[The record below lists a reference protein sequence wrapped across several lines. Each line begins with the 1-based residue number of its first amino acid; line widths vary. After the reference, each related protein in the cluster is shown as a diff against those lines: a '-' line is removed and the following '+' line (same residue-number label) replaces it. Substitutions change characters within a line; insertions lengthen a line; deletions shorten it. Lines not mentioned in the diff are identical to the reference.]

1 MALLLTSVIGNAIG
15 LPYLQDDRTRNR
27 NQQSDISRQKKQ
39 GSQKRQNTQNS
50 RNGAAAKNGTAAK
63 NGITAQPILSDED
76 SIPDS
81 LLHPR
86 WPVQR
91 TQPITL
97 SDLYQSP
104 LDLQRPDNMKYQ
116 VEYNDTLDR
125 YVIGNRLGNTW
136 ITAPIMLTPK
146 EYLVWSEMQERN
158 AYYRKQNDEIFKA
171 KGKEKFDFTD
181 MHFDLGPAEKIF
193 GPGGIRV
200 KTQGTA
206 ELKFGVK
213 KKNVDNPSLPIRNRK
228 TTMMDF
234 DEKINLNVNGRV
246 GDKVNM
252 NLNYNTDA
260 TFDYDAQNMK
270 LKYDGKEDE
279 IIKLVEAGNVSFPS
293 NSSLIRGASSLFGFR
308 TDLQFGK
315 LKLQTV
321 ISQKKSSSKSVSSKG
336 GVQLTPFE
344 KNVTDYEENKH
355 FFLSQYFRNH
365 YDGWMQKLPN
375 LTTGITIN
383 RVEVWVTNKTG
394 SSENTRNIV
403 ALTDLG
409 ENEKVS
415 NPMWAVGGT
424 VVPANKA
431 NTEYDAMVNQYSAA
445 RDANQTSSTLEGA
458 GLVGGNDF
466 EKLEN
471 ARLLNSSEYTV
482 NTAMGYIS
490 LRNQLQTDQV
500 LAVAYEYTYGGVT
513 YQVGEF
519 ASDVTD
525 TKQGLF
531 VKSLK
536 NTSNNPQQ
544 GNWKLMMKNV
554 YNLASQIEKEK
565 FRLDVKFQSDTTGV
579 YITYIPEK
587 QVKQTPLIKVLGA
600 DRLDNNN
607 NAHSNGYYD
616 YVEGYTVSN
625 GSVFIP
631 KVEPFGSYMYEYL
644 KSKGVAAEQAEKY
657 AFTALY
663 DSTKTVA
670 KQIAEKNKYLLVGQF
685 KGSSSNVIS
694 LGAYNVPQGSVMVTA
709 GGVTLTEGSDYS
721 VDYNAG
727 EVTILNQSIIDAGT
741 PVNVSLE
748 SNTDYGMMR
757 KTMFGL
763 NWEYDF
769 SKNFQLSGTFQ
780 HLSEQPLLTKVA
792 MGEEPVKNTLWGI
805 NINWKKE
812 SQWLTNVLDKIP
824 FLHLTQPSQISFTG
838 EFAQLIAGQ
847 ASGTQDNASYLDDF
861 ESTKSSIDVM
871 TPTSW
876 FLSSVP
882 SMFPEN
888 KDKTGLTSGFNRSQM
903 AWYTI
908 DPLFNRKG
916 STLTPGHIKSDL
928 NQLSNHYVR
937 AIYMRELFPLRQ
949 QQTYSTETSTVNAM
963 NIAFYPNERGP
974 YNFNVADLQADGTLA
989 NPQKHWGG
997 MMRKLD
1003 TNDFEQANVEYIEFW
1018 MLDPFIYSNQ
1028 QPDARLYGGDFYI
1041 NLGEISE
1048 DILRDG
1054 KKFYE
1059 SGMPVDGSNS
1069 FTYSQWGK
1077 IPTQSTVTYAFATTS
1092 GSRALQDVGFNG
1104 LTDAEEQEFYRS
1116 AYLDQIQGKV
1126 NQAVFDSIF
1135 ADPARDD
1142 YHYYRGSD
1150 WDQMQ
1155 APILYRY
1162 KFINNPQGNSP
1173 DSDSRTESYDT
1184 SYKSTPDVED
1194 INQDYTLNEYEKYFQ
1209 YHVSIRPE
1217 DLVVGKN
1224 YIVDK
1229 REYTPSLPNGTK
1241 NETVTWYQFRIPVDQ
1256 YESRVG
1262 NINDFSSIR
1271 FMRMFLTNFEK
1282 PIVMR
1287 FGTLDLV
1294 RGTWRTYDQPL
1305 SAANGGTLEAS
1316 AVSIEENAEKT
1327 PVNYVL
1333 PPGIRRGQDPS
1344 QPQLVEENEQALSL
1358 VVKNLSTGEAKAVYK
1373 NTTLDLR
1380 QYKRIQM
1387 FTHANALAQNTTDL
1401 RDNQLSVFIRLGNDY
1416 KNNYYEYEIPL
1427 KLTPEGK
1434 YSRRSL
1440 EDCKAVWPEE
1450 NMLDIQM
1457 SVFTAL
1463 KKERNKAKAMGMASF
1478 SQPFVA
1484 YDSNHPNNKMT
1495 LVGNP
1500 TLGEVKTMMI
1510 GVRNNSGEVKSG
1522 EVWVNELRLLEH
1534 NNKGGWAANA
1544 NLNVQL
1550 SDWGSVNATGRY
1562 TSEGFGGLE
1571 DKVASRSTDSY
1582 GAYSVTTS
1590 LEMGKFFPDKAKVS
1604 IPLYYSVTKEKTSP
1618 KYNPLDTDME
1628 LQDALDATGS
1638 KAERDSIE
1646 NIAVTKVVNTN
1657 FSISNARVGIATKR
1671 HPMPYDPANFS
1682 FSYSHSHQHTQ
1693 GETTVYEN
1701 EDNWRGS
1708 LDYSWTPVYKAWEPF
1723 KKLKNKSKWL
1733 DILKRFGL
1741 NWLPQNVAFNT
1752 EMTRNY
1758 YELQERDME
1767 STENSQLPLSFSEQF
1782 LWNREFSMRWDLT
1795 KNLHMN
1801 FQSATHAQ
1809 IEEPYTPINKDL
1821 YADQYHAWK
1830 DSVWTSIK
1838 HWGAPLDYNQT
1849 FTASYQLPLNLIPIF
1864 DWVNADASY
1873 NSTYSWNKGTEDE
1886 DGVSYGNTIN
1896 TNRSLNLNGT
1906 FNLVKLYN
1914 HVPFLK
1920 AANQKF
1926 DKEPSRSQ
1934 IQKKKQEKEK
1944 AKQEAQKRK
1953 QELAKVRQ
1961 EAIDAGKD
1969 PEEAVKEWTSK
1980 NNKKALE
1987 QKKRLPLNKRSFEQ
2001 EITLLPLLADAK
2013 DLKKEKDE
2021 ATGEKTEA
2029 SGDEAE
2035 TKNAEKSKK
2044 SKKDKS
2050 KKDDSK
2056 KDDSKKK
2063 YVDVKH
2069 GKNTKRLIVSAKTED
2084 GKAFHLKYKVL
2095 DNNTIRITSKVDSAT
2110 KLKVN
2115 VLPKAP
2121 LEEKAWYKT
2130 MQAISRVAMMAR
2142 NVSFSYR
2149 NNYQLTLPGFLPTIG
2164 DAFGQTKQGIM
2175 SPGLDFAFGFVG
2187 DSYIEKAREHDWLLL
2202 NDSIA
2207 TPAATSKTE
2216 DLQIR
2221 MTLEPVK
2228 NLKIDLNAMRTM
2240 TTQKSIQYMYEG
2252 TPTTQSGSFQM
2263 TTISIGSAFEG
2274 MGDANSG
2281 YRSKTFEK
2289 FVGSLQDFRN
2299 RVEQQYAGMI
2309 YPAGSSLAGGK
2320 FDASRTPV
2328 NQYSADVMVPAFLNA
2343 YTSMGGKS
2351 LSIFPALSRLLPNW
2365 TVKYSGLG
2373 KLPWFRDHFKSVNIN
2388 HSYKSVFAVGS
2399 YNSYSTFQEYMNG
2412 LGFIEDATTGNPS
2425 PSSMFNVSQ
2434 VSINEAFSPL
2444 LGLDLT
2450 FNNNMTLKGEYR
2462 QTRVMNLS
2470 MTSIQLNEAVSKDW
2484 VIGMGYRM
2492 NNFHLFGMGGKRK
2505 AVKSKG
2511 KGSADKQ
2518 KNSSNS
2524 NSYGTNHD
2532 LNLRLDFSFR
2542 KQAAIVRDI
2551 ASMMSSAS
2559 SGNNALKL
2567 SFSADYTLSKM
2578 LTMSFYYDR
2587 QTNTPLLSSSSYPT
2601 TTQDFGLSIKFS
2613 LTR

>member
-1 MALLLTSVIGNAIG
+1 MNKKLTVIFLIFVGCCVVGMAGHGWGAFVQPG
-15 LPYLQDDRTRNR
+15 
-27 NQQSDISRQKKQ
+27 QSGEKERPMSPPDTVKSKKTVDIPDVE
-39 GSQKRQNTQNS
+39 
-50 RNGAAAKNGTAAK
+50 
-63 NGITAQPILSDED
+63 IDEEE
-76 SIPDS
+76 IPDS

-86 WPVQR
+86 WKVQP
-91 TQPITL
+91 TYPTTFE
-97 SDLYQSP
+97 DLNQGSY
-104 LDLQRPDNMKYQ
+104 DLQRPDNLKQ
-116 VEYNDTLDR
+116 VIEYNDTLDR
-125 YVIGNRLGNTW
+125 YVIGYKIGGTYVN
-136 ITAPIMLTPK
+136 APIMMTPE
-146 EYLVWSEMQERN
+146 EYRAWSEKKSFGD
-158 AYYRKQNDEIFKA
+158 YYRSKNQEILQN

-193 GPGGIRV
+193 GPGGVRI

-206 ELKFGVK
+206 ELKFGATLNK
-213 KKNVDNPSLPIRNRK
+213 IDNPALPIRNRK
-228 TTMMDF
+228 TTTLNF
-234 DEKINLNVNGRV
+234 DEKINLNVNGKV

-260 TFDYDAQNMK
+260 TFDYDAQDLK
-270 LKYDGKEDE
+270 LKYEGKEDE
-279 IIKLVEAGNVSFPS
+279 IIKLVEGGNISFPS
-293 NSSLIRGASSLFGFR
+293 NNSLVRGASSLFGLR
-308 TDLQFGK
+308 TDMQFGK
-315 LKLQTV
+315 LKLQTA

-344 KNVTDYEENKH
+344 IDVADYEENRH
-355 FFLSQYFRNH
+355 FFLSQYFRNR
-365 YDGWMQKLPN
+365 YDASMRTLPN
-375 LTTGITIN
+375 LTTGVTIN
-383 RVEVWVTNKTG
+383 RVEIWVTNKSGTTT
-394 SSENTRNIV
+394 NTRNII

-409 ENEKVS
+409 ENVKVS
-415 NPMWAVGGT
+415 RPDLWGGGGALVPSNQANSEYST
-424 VVPANKA
+424 VSSNASV
-431 NTEYDAMVNQYSAA
+431 
-445 RDANQTSSTLEGA
+445 RDIDQASTALEGM
-458 GLVGGNDF
+458 GLVGGVDF
-466 EKLEN
+466 EKVAN
-471 ARLLNSSEYTV
+471 ARLLTSSEYTI
-482 NTAMGYIS
+482 NQALGYVS
-490 LRNQLQTDQV
+490 LKNLALQTDQV
-500 LAVAYEYTYGGVT
+500 LAIAYEYTYGGVT

-587 QVKQTPLIKVLGA
+587 QVKQMPLIKVLGA

-644 KSKGVAAEQAEKY
+644 KSKGVADEQAEKY

-805 NINWKKE
+805 NVNWKKE

-974 YNFNVADLQADGTLA
+974 YNFNVTDLQADGTLA

-1059 SGMPVDGSNS
+1059 SGIPVDGSNS

-1256 YESRVG
+1256 YESKVG

-1305 SAANGGTLEAS
+1305 GAANGGTLEAS

-1358 VVKNLSTGEAKAVYK
+1358 VVKNLSSGEAKAVYK

-1510 GVRNNSGEVKSG
+1510 GIRNNSGDVKSG

-1582 GAYSVTTS
+1582 GSYSVTTS

-1708 LDYSWTPVYKAWEPF
+1708 LDYSWTPVYKSWEPF

-1980 NNKKALE
+1980 NNKKAQE

-2021 ATGEKTEA
+2021 VAGEKAEA

-2035 TKNAEKSKK
+2035 TKKAEKSEKSKK

-2240 TTQKSIQYMYEG
+2240 TTQKSTQYMYEG

>member
-27 NQQSDISRQKKQ
+27 NLQSDISRQKKQ
-39 GSQKRQNTQNS
+39 GTQNRQNTQNS
-50 RNGAAAKNGTAAK
+50 RNGAAAK

-355 FFLSQYFRNH
+355 FFLSEYFRNH

-415 NPMWAVGGT
+415 NPMWAVGGIM
-424 VVPANKA
+424 VPANKA

-445 RDANQTSSTLEGA
+445 RDANQTSSTLESA
-458 GLVGGNDF
+458 GLIGGNDF

-587 QVKQTPLIKVLGA
+587 QVKQMPLIKVLGA

-644 KSKGVAAEQAEKY
+644 KSKGVADEQAEKY

-805 NINWKKE
+805 NVNWKKE

-974 YNFNVADLQADGTLA
+974 YNFNVTDLQADGTLA

-1059 SGMPVDGSNS
+1059 SGIPVDGSNS

-1256 YESRVG
+1256 YESKVG

-1305 SAANGGTLEAS
+1305 GAANGGTLEAS

-1358 VVKNLSTGEAKAVYK
+1358 VVKNLSSGEAKAVYK

-1510 GVRNNSGEVKSG
+1510 GIRNNSGDVKSG

-1582 GAYSVTTS
+1582 GSYSVTTS

-1708 LDYSWTPVYKAWEPF
+1708 LDYSWTPVYKSWEPF

-1980 NNKKALE
+1980 NNKKAQE

-2021 ATGEKTEA
+2021 VAGEKAEA

-2035 TKNAEKSKK
+2035 TKKAEKSEKSKK

-2069 GKNTKRLIVSAKTED
+2069 GKNTKHLIVSAKTED

>member
-27 NQQSDISRQKKQ
+27 NLQSDISRQKKQ
-39 GSQKRQNTQNS
+39 GTQNRQNTQNS
-50 RNGAAAKNGTAAK
+50 RNGAAAK

-355 FFLSQYFRNH
+355 FFLSEYFRNH

-415 NPMWAVGGT
+415 NPMWAVGGIM
-424 VVPANKA
+424 VPANKA

-445 RDANQTSSTLEGA
+445 RDANQTSSTLESA
-458 GLVGGNDF
+458 GLIGGNDF

-644 KSKGVAAEQAEKY
+644 KSKGVADEQAEKY

-805 NINWKKE
+805 NVNWKKE

-974 YNFNVADLQADGTLA
+974 YNFNVTDLQADGTLA

-1059 SGMPVDGSNS
+1059 SGIPVDGSNS

-1256 YESRVG
+1256 YESKVG

-1305 SAANGGTLEAS
+1305 GAANGGTLEAS

-1358 VVKNLSTGEAKAVYK
+1358 VVKNLSSGEAKAVYK

-1510 GVRNNSGEVKSG
+1510 GIRNNSGDVKSG

-1582 GAYSVTTS
+1582 GSYSVTTS

-1708 LDYSWTPVYKAWEPF
+1708 LDYSWTPVYKSWEPF

-1980 NNKKALE
+1980 NNKKAQE

-2021 ATGEKTEA
+2021 VAGEKAEA

-2035 TKNAEKSKK
+2035 TKKAEKSKK

>member
-27 NQQSDISRQKKQ
+27 NLQSDISRQKKQ
-39 GSQKRQNTQNS
+39 GTQNRQNTQNS
-50 RNGAAAKNGTAAK
+50 RNGAAAK

-355 FFLSQYFRNH
+355 FFLSEYFRNH

-415 NPMWAVGGT
+415 NPMWAVGGIM
-424 VVPANKA
+424 VPANKA

-445 RDANQTSSTLEGA
+445 RDANQTSSTLESA
-458 GLVGGNDF
+458 GLIGGNDF

-587 QVKQTPLIKVLGA
+587 QVKQMPLIKVLGA

-644 KSKGVAAEQAEKY
+644 KSKGVADEQAEKY

-805 NINWKKE
+805 NVNWKKE

-974 YNFNVADLQADGTLA
+974 YNFNVTDLQADGTLA

-1059 SGMPVDGSNS
+1059 SGIPVDGSNS

-1104 LTDAEEQEFYRS
+1104 LTDAEEQEFYLS

-1256 YESRVG
+1256 YESKVG

-1305 SAANGGTLEAS
+1305 GAANGGTLEAS

-1358 VVKNLSTGEAKAVYK
+1358 VVKNLSSGEAKAVYK

-1510 GVRNNSGEVKSG
+1510 GIRNNSGDVKSG

-1582 GAYSVTTS
+1582 GSYSVTTS

-1708 LDYSWTPVYKAWEPF
+1708 LDYSWTPVYKSWEPF

-1849 FTASYQLPLNLIPIF
+1849 FTASYQLPLNLIPVF

-1980 NNKKALE
+1980 NNKKAQE

-2021 ATGEKTEA
+2021 VAGEKAEA

-2035 TKNAEKSKK
+2035 TKKAEKSEKSKK

-2462 QTRVMNLS
+2462 QMRVMNLS

>member
-27 NQQSDISRQKKQ
+27 NLQSDISRQKKQ
-39 GSQKRQNTQNS
+39 GTQNRQNTQNS
-50 RNGAAAKNGTAAK
+50 RNGAVAK

-355 FFLSQYFRNH
+355 FFLSEYFRNH

-415 NPMWAVGGT
+415 NPMWAVGGIM
-424 VVPANKA
+424 VPANKA

-445 RDANQTSSTLEGA
+445 RDANQTSSTLESA
-458 GLVGGNDF
+458 GLIGGNDF

-587 QVKQTPLIKVLGA
+587 QVKQMPLIKVLGA

-644 KSKGVAAEQAEKY
+644 KSKGVADEQAEKY

-805 NINWKKE
+805 NVNWKKE

-974 YNFNVADLQADGTLA
+974 YNFNVTDLQADGTLA

-1059 SGMPVDGSNS
+1059 SGIPVDGSNS

-1256 YESRVG
+1256 YESKVG

-1305 SAANGGTLEAS
+1305 GAANGGTLEAS
-1316 AVSIEENAEKT
+1316 AVSIVENAEKT

-1358 VVKNLSTGEAKAVYK
+1358 VVKNLSSGEAKAVYK

-1510 GVRNNSGEVKSG
+1510 GIRNNSGDVKSG

-1582 GAYSVTTS
+1582 GSYSVTTS

-1708 LDYSWTPVYKAWEPF
+1708 LDYSWTPVYKSWEPF

-1980 NNKKALE
+1980 NNKKAQE

-2021 ATGEKTEA
+2021 VAGEKAEA

-2035 TKNAEKSKK
+2035 TKKAEKSEKSKK

>member
-27 NQQSDISRQKKQ
+27 NLQSDISRQKKQ
-39 GSQKRQNTQNS
+39 GTQNRQNTQNS
-50 RNGAAAKNGTAAK
+50 RNGAAAK

-355 FFLSQYFRNH
+355 FFLSEYFRNH

-415 NPMWAVGGT
+415 NPMWAVGGIM
-424 VVPANKA
+424 VPANKA

-445 RDANQTSSTLEGA
+445 RDANQTSSTLESA
-458 GLVGGNDF
+458 GLIGGNDF

-587 QVKQTPLIKVLGA
+587 QVKQMPLIKVLGA

-644 KSKGVAAEQAEKY
+644 KSKGVADEQAEKY

-805 NINWKKE
+805 NVNWKKE

-974 YNFNVADLQADGTLA
+974 YNFNVTDLQADGTLA

-1059 SGMPVDGSNS
+1059 SGIPVDGSNS

-1256 YESRVG
+1256 YESKVG

-1305 SAANGGTLEAS
+1305 GAANGGTLEAS

-1358 VVKNLSTGEAKAVYK
+1358 VVKNLSSGEAKAVYK

-1478 SQPFVA
+1478 SRPFVA

-1510 GVRNNSGEVKSG
+1510 GIRNNSGDVKSG

-1582 GAYSVTTS
+1582 GSYSVTTS

-1701 EDNWRGS
+1701 EDNWHGS
-1708 LDYSWTPVYKAWEPF
+1708 LDYSWTPVYKSWEPF

-1849 FTASYQLPLNLIPIF
+1849 FTASYQLPLNLIPVF

-1980 NNKKALE
+1980 NNKKAQE

-2021 ATGEKTEA
+2021 VAGEKAEA

-2035 TKNAEKSKK
+2035 TKKAEKSEKSKK

-2240 TTQKSIQYMYEG
+2240 TTQKSTQYMYEG